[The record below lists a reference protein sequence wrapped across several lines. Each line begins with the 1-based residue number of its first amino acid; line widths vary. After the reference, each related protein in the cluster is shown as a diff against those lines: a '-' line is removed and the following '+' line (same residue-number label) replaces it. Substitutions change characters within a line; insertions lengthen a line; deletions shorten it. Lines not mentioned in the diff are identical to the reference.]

1 MAHPFAH
8 IVPLGTSL
16 DTFTYR
22 IPDDLQNDLQT
33 GYRVLVPF
41 GERWVTGIVVG
52 FCETCDLP
60 TNRVKTIAQI
70 LDSYPLVIPPMLEL
84 CKWMAWYYLCSLS
97 EVLSAA
103 LPSGIHLDS
112 GQHFAL

>member
-1 MAHPFAH
+1 MAHPFAQ

-16 DTFTYR
+16 DIFTYR
-22 IPDDLQNDLQT
+22 IPDDLQDDLQT

-60 TNRVKTIAQI
+60 AHRIKTIAQI
-70 LDSYPLVIPPMLEL
+70 LDSHPLVTPPMLEL
-84 CKWMAWYYLCSLS
+84 CRWMAGYYLCSLS

-103 LPSGIHLDS
+103 LPLGHSPG
-112 GQHFAL
+112 

>member
-22 IPDDLQNDLQT
+22 IPDDLQDDLQT
-33 GYRVLVPF
+33 GCRVLVPF

-60 TNRVKTIAQI
+60 PNRVKTIAQI
-70 LDSYPLVIPPMLEL
+70 LDSYPLVTPPMLEL
-84 CKWMAWYYLCSLS
+84 CKWMAGYYLVQSLGS
-97 EVLSAA
+97 
-103 LPSGIHLDS
+103 PFSGSSIGHS
-112 GQHFAL
+112 PG